1 MRFVPSERV
10 RFTPA
15 DVIFRQSVRAP
26 LAATLLLLLTAA
38 GVFLAGIAGM
48 LPAVVSGLG
57 ASSLLLFSAFSAV
70 MLRRA
75 HSPANWLLA
84 CDGRRVLINFR
95 SYLNAAFP
103 AGVPHVLEILLADVE
118 AVRATHSEL
127 RGQRRGDTPRTLA
140 LPRCPT

>member
-1 MRFVPSERV
+1 MRFVPSEGV

-15 DVIFRQSVRAP
+15 DVIFRQSVRTP
-26 LAATLLLLLTAA
+26 LATTLLLLLAAA
-38 GVFLAGIAGM
+38 GVFLAGFAGK

-57 ASSLLLFSAFSAV
+57 GGSLLLFSAISAV

-103 AGVPHVLEILLADVE
+103 AEVAHVLEIPLAEVE
-118 AVRATHSEL
+118 AVQAT
-127 RGQRRGDTPRTLA
+127 
-140 LPRCPT
+140 